1 MGKVSPMGVQLWLQS
16 LKVVPK
22 TKTHIRNMA
31 PKTKAHIRNLFY
43 LLFQKACLWE
53 WTDKN
58 PIQFVEQSNR
68 RLCDPRVLT
77 TAEFKALVAK
87 LVNPYR
93 AMVLVA
99 GCLGLRASE
108 IMGLQWQDIDWEHLQ
123 VFVRRSVVAG
133 RPDGTKTEASGK
145 PVPLDPELA
154 TALIAWRDAAKFTA
168 GTDFIFPGDTGGP
181 RWQGMILKQHIQPA
195 ATAAE
200 ISGKVGWHTFRHS
213 YRAWLKRAG
222 TPVEVQKELMRH
234 SNIKT
239 TLEIYGLEPDVTP
252 ANREANAGVVKL
264 LMGN

>member
-16 LKVVPK
+16 LKLAPK
-22 TKTHIRNMA
+22 TKT
-31 PKTKAHIRNLFY
+31 HIRNLFY
-43 LLFQKACLWE
+43 LLFQLACRRE

-87 LVNPYR
+87 LANPCR
-93 AMVLVA
+93 TMVLVA

-108 IMGLQWQDIDWEHLQ
+108 IMGLQWADVDWEHLQ
-123 VFVRRSVVAG
+123 VFVRRSAVAG
-133 RPDGTKTEASGK
+133 RVASTKTVTSGK

-154 TALIAWRDAAKFTA
+154 TALIGWRDAAKFTD
-168 GTDFIFPGDTGGP
+168 GTDFIFPGDTGYP

-200 ISGKVGWHTFRHS
+200 I
-213 YRAWLKRAG
+213 
-222 TPVEVQKELMRH
+222 
-234 SNIKT
+234 
-239 TLEIYGLEPDVTP
+239 
-252 ANREANAGVVKL
+252 
-264 LMGN
+264 